1 MVYFHCA
8 NSLSFSEVIANLSF
22 YILSDF
28 TLDCEI
34 WIVELVSICV
44 SFSSSGY
51 DTTASALAYLGYYL
65 AKKPELQDRLQ
76 EELDAAFA
84 DNGGKMPGYN
94 VIQVHYADDSSCTVC
109 TSLRLQCHPRGLAE
123 V

>member
-1 MVYFHCA
+1 MIGRPT
-8 NSLSFSEVIANLSF
+8 L
-22 YILSDF
+22 YILP
-28 TLDCEI
+28 
-34 WIVELVSICV
+34 
-44 SFSSSGY
+44 SSGY

-94 VIQVHYADDSSCTVC
+94 VIQASCT
-109 TSLRLQCHPRGLAE
+109 QYGL
-123 V
+123 